1 MSLLPRAE
9 LPAWRNGCRDTG
21 VALRSMLA
29 GSPTRSRLWL
39 GGVAMA
45 GVVLAHVLAYFMA
58 APHRNGRDMLLRASG
73 HRHWAVVASLALGAL
88 VAGLIWFTT
97 QATRPDRVWSLGARA
112 FFVSTARRLVLLQVG
127 GFVLLEASERLL
139 FGAGFGLLA
148 EPVVLIGILLQVVSA
163 LGAAGLL
170 VVFAR
175 TLDRL
180 CGRSSAARIVA
191 SPGPRPR
198 VWILPPRFLLAAGGA
213 TLRGPPLRHR
223 SSLGSIPSS

>member
-1 MSLLPRAE
+1 
-9 LPAWRNGCRDTG
+9 
-21 VALRSMLA
+21 
-29 GSPTRSRLWL
+29 
-39 GGVAMA
+39 MA
-45 GVVLAHVLAYFMA
+45 GVVFAHVLVYFMA
-58 APHRNGRDMLLRASG
+58 APHRSGREMLLRASG
-73 HRHWAVVASLALGAL
+73 HRHWAVVAAIALGAL

-112 FFVSTARRLVLLQVG
+112 FFGSTARRLVLLQVG

-139 FGAGFGLLA
+139 FGAGFGQLPA

-180 CGRSSAARIVA
+180 CGLSSSARFVGGPP
-191 SPGPRPR
+191 SPRPQ
-198 VWILPPRFLLAAGGA
+198 VSVLPLRFLLAAGGA
-213 TLRGPPLRHR
+213 TLRGPPVRHR
-223 SSLGSIPSS
+223 SSIGSILPS

>member
-1 MSLLPRAE
+1 
-9 LPAWRNGCRDTG
+9 
-21 VALRSMLA
+21 MLA
-29 GSPTRSRLWL
+29 GSHTRSRLWL

-58 APHRNGRDMLLRASG
+58 APHRNGREMLLRASG
-73 HRHWAVVASLALGAL
+73 HRHWAVVAALALGAL

-127 GFVLLEASERLL
+127 GFVLLEASERVL
-139 FGAGFGLLA
+139 FGAGFGQLLA
-148 EPVVLIGILLQVVSA
+148 EPVILIGIVLQVVSA

-180 CGRSSAARIVA
+180 CGRSSAARFVA

-198 VWILPPRFLLAAGGA
+198 VCVLPPRFLLAAGGA
-213 TLRGPPLRHR
+213 TLRGPPVRLR
-223 SSLGSIPSS
+223 SSFGSISSS

>member
-1 MSLLPRAE
+1 MR
-9 LPAWRNGCRDTG
+9 
-21 VALRSMLA
+21 A
-29 GSPTRSRLWL
+29 GSHARSRLWL
-39 GGVAMA
+39 GGVAIA
-45 GVVLAHVLAYFMA
+45 GVVFAHVLAYFIA
-58 APHRNGRDMLLRASG
+58 APHRNGSEMLLGASG
-73 HRHWAVVASLALGAL
+73 HRHWAVVAAIAFGAL

-97 QATRPDRVWSLGARA
+97 QPTRPDRVWSLGARA
-112 FFVSTARRLVLLQVG
+112 FFVSTARRLILLQVS

-139 FGAGFGLLA
+139 FGAGLGQVLA

-180 CGRSSAARIVA
+180 CDRSSAARFVA

-198 VWILPPRFLLAAGGA
+198 VCVLPPRFLLAAGGA
-213 TLRGPPLRHR
+213 TLRGPPFRR
-223 SSLGSIPSS
+223 SSFASIPSS